1 MSKIELDNITS
12 GYNLGKINANFVK
25 IENAL
30 TNNVL
35 FRDATGSTAGPNQ
48 MVQNIDMDSQSILNL
63 PTPTEPTNPVRLQD
77 LGDYATS
84 TELTEVDNRL
94 TAADTVLQNNINTES
109 GLRISGDA
117 ILTGAVNSLD
127 GRVTTLEQGTS
138 GTDLYIHWLYNN
150 GLALGGE
157 VQLNIPYEFTS
168 IATVYI
174 NGVRMS
180 YGLAFDFDVAAKT
193 VQLAEPLVTG
203 DEVVVSLGVEPQ
215 EVSALVQSITEEVV
229 LTDGQTVV
237 TFVEQNTNGAAY
249 HINGPSVDSRF
260 LSSEDFTASSTTSTT
275 ITLTESYP
283 AGSII
288 TLSKNVAGSGGI
300 DGDIRREFV
309 HNEPTLAVAVTST
322 LLRENDAINLR
333 ERTTGNG
340 GGAMWDVVLSTSVT
354 ENGYNI
360 VQCTGVPT
368 LSLVLRQT
376 SFKPTDSPVRAI
388 IGGGAVKIAVLG
400 DSTEAGVGAGGTV
413 YGEANSDGA
422 SGFSG
427 DLNFAAI
434 QNSSFFVPPT
444 KADIGYQSYD
454 VNNNTGTRQPRL
466 LMTVGA
472 TSVVSKEFTKLVRS
486 EIGNDLFIYFGTRT
500 ADTAA
505 RAVVTVYDKNNVQ
518 VHQETI
524 DSYVADIDFGTAGTV
539 TQGVKARQFKLTNA
553 LSTVGTNDKFKLQIN
568 GLSVVTRDGGA
579 TTPTDGTMYYY
590 GVSQQEASEVYNFA
604 VGSSTLKEASSAN
617 VSRGITTSGQ
627 MQKAYDLGCKVF
639 FLGWGTNDSKTGISN
654 TSDFENEYT
663 LLIADIRL
671 NVPYSE
677 IILITAPKGETGS
690 VYENNTIYNQSIRK
704 LANTNNVGLV
714 DSEKFFSI
722 AGVPNTVYYDDAVHP
737 NENGYYA
744 ILGAICSKLGIPKNK
759 IDSSEVLSGSGGGES
774 KHELATTSDA
784 TGNFITVLDYDVAT
798 QSKIRVSGVINMASA
813 SEMIN
818 IKCRVIIT
826 NAKSGATVTLAE
838 QIVNIAEVGT
848 LAIGQLVFDD
858 FYKFTSNP
866 LSSNVQVQLAN
877 YAIRNNNSTSVIIIN
892 AE

>member
-109 GLRISGDA
+109 GLRISADA
-117 ILTGAVNSLD
+117 ILTGDVNSLD

-249 HINGPSVDSRF
+249 YINGPSVDSRF
-260 LSSEDFTASSTTSTT
+260 LSSEDFTSSSTTNTT

-322 LLRENDAINLR
+322 LLRENDAVNLR

-368 LSLVLRQT
+368 LSLVLR
-376 SFKPTDSPVRAI
+376 I
-388 IGGGAVKIAVLG
+388 EGAV
-400 DSTEAGVGAGGTV
+400 
-413 YGEANSDGA
+413 
-422 SGFSG
+422 
-427 DLNFAAI
+427 
-434 QNSSFFVPPT
+434 
-444 KADIGYQSYD
+444 
-454 VNNNTGTRQPRL
+454 
-466 LMTVGA
+466 
-472 TSVVSKEFTKLVRS
+472 
-486 EIGNDLFIYFGTRT
+486 
-500 ADTAA
+500 
-505 RAVVTVYDKNNVQ
+505 NV
-518 VHQETI
+518 
-524 DSYVADIDFGTAGTV
+524 
-539 TQGVKARQFKLTNA
+539 RQFGAK
-553 LSTVGTNDKFKLQIN
+553 GD
-568 GLSVVTRDGGA
+568 GVV
-579 TTPTDGTMYYY
+579 
-590 GVSQQEASEVYNFA
+590 
-604 VGSSTLKEASSAN
+604 
-617 VSRGITTSGQ
+617 
-627 MQKAYDLGCKVF
+627 
-639 FLGWGTNDSKTGISN
+639 
-654 TSDFENEYT
+654 
-663 LLIADIRL
+663 
-671 NVPYSE
+671 
-677 IILITAPKGETGS
+677 
-690 VYENNTIYNQSIRK
+690 
-704 LANTNNVGLV
+704 
-714 DSEKFFSI
+714 
-722 AGVPNTVYYDDAVHP
+722 DD
-737 NENGYYA
+737 
-744 ILGAICSKLGIPKNK
+744 
-759 IDSSEVLSGSGGGES
+759 
-774 KHELATTSDA
+774 
-784 TGNFITVLDYDVAT
+784 
-798 QSKIRVSGVINMASA
+798 
-813 SEMIN
+813 
-818 IKCRVIIT
+818 
-826 NAKSGATVTLAE
+826 
-838 QIVNIAEVGT
+838 T
-848 LAIGQLVFDD
+848 LAIQSTLD
-858 FYKFTSNP
+858 FVSEDNNTSCLLYTSP
-866 LSSNVQVQLAN
+866 SPRDRTRSRMPSSA
-877 YAIRNNNSTSVIIIN
+877 
-892 AE
+892 